1 MKQRNQ
7 YKNTK
12 AKIKSTRFARPEYK
26 NFFIA
31 MK

>member
-12 AKIKSTRFARPEYK
+12 AKIKSTRFARPKYK
-26 NFFIA
+26 KKIIA

>member
-12 AKIKSTRFARPEYK
+12 AKIKKTQDVQAQSIN
-26 NFFIA
+26 NFL
-31 MK
+31 